1 METIY
6 LKKPPSISQDN
17 GKEKVIALGY
27 FDGLHIGHQKVIQT
41 AVDQARDKG
50 MQAAVMTFHPHPS
63 MVLKKLKKRDD
74 YLTPPEEKAEV
85 LASLGVDIV
94 YFVTFDETFSQLSPQ
109 DFIDEYLIRLHT
121 KHVVAG
127 FDFTYGKMAK
137 GDMSNIGDF
146 SRKMFT
152 HSVVSK
158 VERDGE
164 KISTTRIRKLILD
177 GDMTLAHRYLGR
189 PYEMQGVVVHG
200 DKRGRT
206 LGFPT
211 ANLQF
216 RDPYV
221 HPAKGI
227 YAVKMKVDNKWY
239 NGLANVGT
247 RPTFYSDGQS
257 VTIEVYLLD
266 FEQDIYDK
274 EATVNWYKRLRPEEK
289 FDSAEE
295 LIDQMN
301 QDERDARDYFDSE
314 DGESK

>member
-1 METIY
+1 METIF
-6 LKKPPSISQDN
+6 LKEPPNTPQDN

-41 AVDQARDKG
+41 AVDQAREKG

-63 MVLKKLKKRDD
+63 MVLKKLKKRDN
-74 YLTPPEEKAEV
+74 YLTPPEEKADV
-85 LASLGVDIV
+85 LAGLGVDLV
-94 YFVTFDETFSQLSPQ
+94 YFVTFDDAFSQLSPQ
-109 DFIDEYLIRLHT
+109 DFIDQYLIKLHA
-121 KHVVAG
+121 KHIVAG
-127 FDFTYGKMAK
+127 FDFTFGKMAK
-137 GDMSNIGDF
+137 GDMSNIGEY

-152 HSVVSK
+152 HTVVSK

-164 KISTTRIRKLILD
+164 KISTTRIRELILN
-177 GDMTLAHRYLGR
+177 GDTEHAARYIGR

-216 RDPYV
+216 KDPYV

-227 YAVKMKVDNKWY
+227 YAVKMKVDNTWY

-247 RPTFYSDGQS
+247 RPTFYTDGKS
-257 VTIEVYLLD
+257 ITIEVYLLD
-266 FEQDIYDK
+266 FNQDIYDK
-274 EATVNWYKRLRPEEK
+274 EVAVNWFKRLRPEEK
-289 FDSAEE
+289 FDNVDD
-295 LIDQMN
+295 LIKQMK
-301 QDERDARDYFDSE
+301 QDEVDARAYFSPE
-314 DGESK
+314 EETV